1 MTSVQRHFKNAHSS
15 VELYHILEAEKLER
29 KACQKRFAIKNP
41 VTVSQA
47 FFTSFGGQSAWQKE
61 SQVEID

>member
-1 MTSVQRHFKNAHSS
+1 MTSVQRRFKNAHSS
-15 VELYHILEAEKLER
+15 VELYHTLEAKKLER

-47 FFTSFGGQSAWQKE
+47 FSIRFGAQSDRRRE
-61 SQVEID
+61 SQVKID